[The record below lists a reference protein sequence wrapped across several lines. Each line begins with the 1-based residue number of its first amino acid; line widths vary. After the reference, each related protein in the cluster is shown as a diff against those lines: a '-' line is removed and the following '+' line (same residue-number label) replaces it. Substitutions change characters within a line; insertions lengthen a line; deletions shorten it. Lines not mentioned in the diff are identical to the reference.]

1 MEEEKALKA
10 DQKHRA
16 AELEAHTIDAIRNM
30 TDDQITNMLQL
41 KWVAPICD
49 ALEAMPTEILDGL
62 ESKVQHLVEKYAVTF
77 AQTEQNIRKAE
88 SSLSEMMGQLTGSL
102 SDLQGIAELQKLFK

>member
-1 MEEEKALKA
+1 
-10 DQKHRA
+10 
-16 AELEAHTIDAIRNM
+16 
-30 TDDQITNMLQL
+30 
-41 KWVAPICD
+41 
-49 ALEAMPTEILDGL
+49 
-62 ESKVQHLVEKYAVTF
+62 VQHLVEKYAVTF